1 MINFEALLES
11 TCCKF
16 THFIVRSPCRIHL
29 FLLRR
34 LDLTKEGKRH
44 VRNPVKSEFSEKL
57 KQVRL
62 KPIALLLSVKIN
74 NPKFESSEIC
84 SIFSF
89 FLLSFFQIIQS

>member
-57 KQVRL
+57 K
-62 KPIALLLSVKIN
+62 KNKTETNSFIA
-74 NPKFESSEIC
+74 
-84 SIFSF
+84 FSKN
-89 FLLSFFQIIQS
+89 Q